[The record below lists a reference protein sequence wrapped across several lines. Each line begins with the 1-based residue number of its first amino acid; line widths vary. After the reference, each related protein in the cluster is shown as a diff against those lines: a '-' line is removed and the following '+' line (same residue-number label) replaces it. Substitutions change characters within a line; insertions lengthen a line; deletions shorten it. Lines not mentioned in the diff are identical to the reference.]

1 MSARVGPQTPLV
13 ASDPGLPSAISGRA
27 RLAGVIG
34 WPVAQSLSP
43 RLHGYWLRHY
53 GIDGAYVPLAV
64 RPEDFASVLKALPRM
79 GFVGVNV
86 TLPHKESALGAVDDV
101 DATAHEIG
109 AVNTIDVT
117 AEGRLAG
124 RNTDAFGFIENL
136 KRGAPEWEASLGP
149 AVVLGAGGAARAVC
163 HALADA
169 GVAEIRIANR
179 TLARAQ
185 AIAGA
190 VGANVVPWDERS
202 AALDGAAV
210 VVNATNLGMEGNS
223 PLELD
228 LAALPARAVV
238 NDIVYNPLE
247 TGVLKAAAARGNPV
261 VDGLG
266 MLLHQARPGFAAW
279 FGTEPEVTEELR
291 AFVLR
296 GLAAR
301 G

>member
-1 MSARVGPQTPLV
+1 MSAREGRQSPLTTT
-13 ASDPGLPSAISGRA
+13 DPNVPGAISGGA
-27 RLAGVIG
+27 KLAGVIG
-34 WPVAQSLSP
+34 WPVAHSLSP
-43 RLHGYWLRHY
+43 RLHGFWLRHY
-53 GIDGAYVPLAV
+53 GIDGAYIPLAV
-64 RPEDFASVLKALPRM
+64 SPEDFSGVLKALPRM

-86 TLPHKESALGAVDDV
+86 TLPHKESALGAVDAV
-101 DATAHEIG
+101 DATARAIG
-109 AVNTIDVT
+109 AVNTIVVT
-117 AEGRLAG
+117 AEGGLAG

-136 KRGAPEWEASLGP
+136 KSGAPEWEASLGP

-163 HALADA
+163 RALADA
-169 GVAEIRIANR
+169 GVAEIRITNR
-179 TLARAQ
+179 TIARAR
-185 AIAGA
+185 AIADE
-190 VGANVVPWDERS
+190 VGAKVIPWEKRS

-210 VVNATNLGMEGNS
+210 VVNATNLGMEGNP

-228 LAALPARAVV
+228 LAALPAGAVV

-247 TGVLKAAAARGNPV
+247 TDVLKAAAARGNVV

-266 MLLHQARPGFAAW
+266 MLIHQARPGFAAW
-279 FGTEPEVTEELR
+279 FGTDPEVSEGLR